1 LNLEPLSSS
10 ELKIHKLKQGV
21 KISGINNPK
30 LEYLGL
36 KTGQIIT
43 GINGQVI
50 NTVEDV
56 SSLVNNLNSQSRLVL
71 EVLSENGVTERYIY
85 Q

>member
-1 LNLEPLSSS
+1 M
-10 ELKIHKLKQGV
+10 KKAF
-21 KISGINNPK
+21 
-30 LEYLGL
+30 
-36 KTGQIIT
+36 IT

-71 EVLSENGVTERYIY
+71 EVLSENGLRERYIY